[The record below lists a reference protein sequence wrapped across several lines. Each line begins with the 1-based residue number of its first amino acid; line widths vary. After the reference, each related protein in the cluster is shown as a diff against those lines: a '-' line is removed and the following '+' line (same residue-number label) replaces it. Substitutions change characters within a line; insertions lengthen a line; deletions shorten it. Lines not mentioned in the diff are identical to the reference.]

1 MRHLYH
7 TPTPKAQGP
16 SLEKGQKDSKG
27 WRESMPATKTVF
39 AGYSTVIKYMNS
51 QRWVCMYETSTRP
64 NIDIGGIT
72 EVRLLSEELLATFGC
87 WGRGELF
94 FFRDAVPE
102 QLAILQ

>member
-1 MRHLYH
+1 
-7 TPTPKAQGP
+7 
-16 SLEKGQKDSKG
+16 
-27 WRESMPATKTVF
+27 MPATKTVF

-51 QRWVCMYETSTRP
+51 QLWVCMYETSTRP